1 MRVLMGIGAIGLT
14 LMAVSADAR
23 VSAPP
28 AEAAATRSATGA
40 ASEAA
45 PCPLTLQF
53 GSYAM
58 GIDAGALSRI
68 DALLARDR
76 AVVHVDRQRWG
87 REGEV
92 TLCVHTRRS
101 GDVQRIARAARRLV
115 PTSPRGPVSAA
126 TPTGPLW
133 TINQRGFGG

>member
-1 MRVLMGIGAIGLT
+1 MRVLMGAWAIGLT

-23 VSAPP
+23 VSAP
-28 AEAAATRSATGA
+28 RSAPI
-40 ASEAA
+40 AA

-68 DALLARDR
+68 DSLLARDR

-101 GDVQRIARAARRLV
+101 ADVRRIAQAARRLV
-115 PTSPRGPVSAA
+115 PASPRGPVSAA
-126 TPTGPLW
+126 TPAGPLW
-133 TINQRGFGG
+133 TINQRGMGG